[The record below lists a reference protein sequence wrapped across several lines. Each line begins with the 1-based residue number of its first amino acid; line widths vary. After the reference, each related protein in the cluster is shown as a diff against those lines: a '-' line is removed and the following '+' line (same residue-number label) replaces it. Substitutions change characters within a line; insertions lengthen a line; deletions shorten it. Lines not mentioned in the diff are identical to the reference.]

1 MHFKNHLEIQAP
13 ALMQRVYSHANMQM
27 WSRYSVYLA
36 ECVNMII
43 LVNWN
48 NNKKKVWTEILQV
61 FGYKLKYFK
70 MCYLLVE
77 L

>member
-1 MHFKNHLEIQAP
+1 MHFKKHLEIQAP

-48 NNKKKVWTEILQV
+48 NNNKKKYGSGTEILQV
-61 FGYKLKYFK
+61 FGYKLKYF
-70 MCYLLVE
+70 
-77 L
+77 